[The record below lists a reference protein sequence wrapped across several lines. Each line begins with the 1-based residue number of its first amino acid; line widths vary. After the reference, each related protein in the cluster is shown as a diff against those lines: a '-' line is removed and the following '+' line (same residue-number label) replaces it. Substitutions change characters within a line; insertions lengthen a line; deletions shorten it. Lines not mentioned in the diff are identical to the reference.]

1 MGNRTRVKVV
11 KNKLAPPFKEAEF
24 DIIYGQG
31 ISREGSI
38 IDMGELHGVIAK
50 SGTWYSYGD
59 MRLGQGKE
67 NVREF
72 LKNNQELTFEIE
84 TKVREKLGLNKSGE
98 QSEDV
103 EDKS

>member
-1 MGNRTRVKVV
+1 
-11 KNKLAPPFKEAEF
+11 
-24 DIIYGQG
+24 
-31 ISREGSI
+31 
-38 IDMGELHGVIAK
+38 MGELHGVIAK

-98 QSEDV
+98 ASEDV